1 MNLQSLSL
9 FTIASIGIGKRL
21 LYKKYAFTLFDS
33 MQQGKMFFIMGL
45 CMALVQGGYVR
56 RIPHGK
62 EITAALS
69 VSYFIRKE
77 RKFVND
83 IQLKKKK
90 LKHS

>member
-1 MNLQSLSL
+1 
-9 FTIASIGIGKRL
+9 
-21 LYKKYAFTLFDS
+21 

-69 VSYFIRKE
+69 VSNMIIRSSISFSILLNRIKKFI
-77 RKFVND
+77 
-83 IQLKKKK
+83 
-90 LKHS
+90 

>member
-1 MNLQSLSL
+1 
-9 FTIASIGIGKRL
+9 
-21 LYKKYAFTLFDS
+21 